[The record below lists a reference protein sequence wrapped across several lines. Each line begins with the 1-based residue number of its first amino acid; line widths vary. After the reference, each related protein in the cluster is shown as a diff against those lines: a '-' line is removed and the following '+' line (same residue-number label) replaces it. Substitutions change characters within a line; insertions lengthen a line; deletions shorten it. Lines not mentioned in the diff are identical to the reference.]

1 MKKIVKVQILGQ
13 NFTLSSES
21 DEVYIRKIAGYV
33 EKKVQEIL
41 DYSKAIASFNAAI
54 LAALNIADDYH
65 HLKES
70 QETLVGKIH
79 QLSQRVGATLGEN
92 SSPETPRGSALG
104 KLPVEGARE
113 TTIDEEKEKTEVLLG
128 QTGTK

>member
-65 HLKES
+65 HLKENQDS
-70 QETLVGKIH
+70 LVDRIH

-92 SSPETPRGSALG
+92 PSSESVKGSAFD
-104 KLPVEGARE
+104 KLPVEGVRE
-113 TTIDEEKEKTEVLLG
+113 TSIEEEEKTEVLLG

>member
-1 MKKIVKVQILGQ
+1 MKRIVKVQILGQ

-21 DEVYIRKIAGYV
+21 DEAYIRKIADYV

-65 HLKES
+65 HLKEN
-70 QETLVGKIH
+70 QETLAGKILE
-79 QLSQRVGATLGEN
+79 LSERVSATLGEN
-92 SSPETPRGSALG
+92 LSPESTRGPLLG
-104 KLPVEGARE
+104 KLPVEGVQE
-113 TTIDEEKEKTEVLLG
+113 TSIEEEKTEV
-128 QTGTK
+128 